1 MFAMEWWDEI
11 RGARSRVTNRE
22 GDGNNHRNRS
32 AEEETQRR
40 EKQQKLKDK
49 QGERWEVLN
58 RSKTCI
64 DENEVDQ
71 SIWDLSVNQR
81 QHDPCTTISSCLLF
95 LINQSINQVPVCLQP
110 LLHSTASLPV
120 KKGNVLLCFTSST
133 SFLSGWVYVGG
144 RFCFGNWSLCLQMTN
159 SRSFSY

>member
-95 LINQSINQVPVCLQP
+95 LINQSINQSGPCVSAGSAPFN
-110 LLHSTASLPV
+110 SFTASEKRECFVVFYKLHILPLWLGLRGW
-120 KKGNVLLCFTSST
+120 KVLF
-133 SFLSGWVYVGG
+133 W
-144 RFCFGNWSLCLQMTN
+144 
-159 SRSFSY
+159 